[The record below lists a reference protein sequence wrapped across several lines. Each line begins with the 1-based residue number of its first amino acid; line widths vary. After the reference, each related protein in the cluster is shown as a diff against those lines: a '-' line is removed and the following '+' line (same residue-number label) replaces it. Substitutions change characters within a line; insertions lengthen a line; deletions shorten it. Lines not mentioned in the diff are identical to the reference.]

1 MYCMSK
7 ALRALFSASVESPP
21 PRAEISA
28 SFIRP
33 HPALLRRRSE
43 GASAATPRP
52 AIRLDSCEAKY
63 SACDASVPLLSF
75 RTDFSRGSIDAS
87 VCFGHGDR
95 GDIPACATASQVQD
109 VATAIG
115 ALVLKLRKINVPP
128 EFTATS
134 SELPASMTTSA
145 WGTTSCR
152 CVHSSSA
159 PTSRFIAPLSSVELR
174 RLDGRR
180 AAAEAI
186 DAAGSLL
193 ATNPPSWTCTAWQ
206 VVSPV
211 PEWFGFDTAGGISAP
226 APISASREAA
236 TPAEPSRAE

>member
-1 MYCMSK
+1 MRTLHPSIWSPSFTIMTSSIFAHRGRGACVT
-7 ALRALFSASVESPP
+7 AL
-21 PRAEISA
+21 
-28 SFIRP
+28 
-33 HPALLRRRSE
+33 
-43 GASAATPRP
+43 
-52 AIRLDSCEAKY
+52 
-63 SACDASVPLLSF
+63 
-75 RTDFSRGSIDAS
+75 
-87 VCFGHGDR
+87 
-95 GDIPACATASQVQD
+95 PACATASQVQD

-236 TPAEPSRAE
+236 TPAEPSRAEWWMAATSDSCTLQLPLALLEVSPQFQTMEVGVLLVQ